1 MTYETIPIIHSGPT
15 EKRPTEHL
23 VIGQQYFDTTLDMPV
38 FWNGT
43 KWVIN
48 AADVG
53 DRLKDYVRIDKL
65 MATDMTQAPA
75 FAGQMII
82 DNNTLYIAEST
93 AGPGSW
99 RIVYLQPND
108 HL

>member
-1 MTYETIPIIHSGPT
+1 
-15 EKRPTEHL
+15 
-23 VIGQQYFDTTLDMPV
+23 MPV

-43 KWVIN
+43 KWVVN

>member
-1 MTYETIPIIHSGPT
+1 MTYETIPVIHSGPT
-15 EKRPTEHL
+15 ENRPTEHL
-23 VIGQQYFDTTLDMPV
+23 VVGQQYFDTTLDMPV

-43 KWVIN
+43 KWVVN

-53 DRLKDYVRIDKL
+53 DKLKDYVRIDKL
-65 MATDMTQAPA
+65 MATDVTQAPA

-82 DNNTLYIAEST
+82 NNDTLYVAEST
-93 AGPGSW
+93 EGPGSW
-99 RIVYLQPND
+99 RIIPLQPND